1 MQQYYRTEEKL
12 TARDESC
19 KIVFAYRKL
28 ERNLIIWE

>member
-19 KIVFAYRKL
+19 KIVSAYLDKL
-28 ERNLIIWE
+28 S